1 MNSRMLPLAAFLLLV
16 ALLVVG
22 LKIAD
27 KKTQIP
33 SPLIDKPA
41 PAFELPVLAN
51 PGQSMSKESLLGKPY
66 LVNFWGSWCITCR
79 AEHPVVTELAKL
91 NAVYILGMNFRDES
105 EDAIAWLQK
114 WGDPYDVSLTD
125 YDGRTSID
133 FGVYAAPETFLV
145 DPSGTI
151 VFKHLGQ
158 LTWDVVQTEILPRV
172 ASMESGKQ

>member
-1 MNSRMLPLAAFLLLV
+1 VNSRIFPLLGFIVLV
-16 ALLVVG
+16 ILLVVG

-33 SPLIDKPA
+33 SPLLDKPV
-41 PAFELPVLAN
+41 PVFDLPVLGN
-51 PGQSMSKESLLGKPY
+51 PTQTMSQESLLGKYY
-66 LVNFWGSWCITCR
+66 LVNFWGSWCVTCR

-91 NAVYILGMNFRDES
+91 KAVYIVGMNFRDES
-105 EDAIAWLQK
+105 EDAIAWLQR
-114 WGDPYDVSLTD
+114 WGNPYDVSLTD
-125 YDGRTSID
+125 YDGRISID

-158 LTWDVVQTEILPRV
+158 LTWDVVETEILPR
-172 ASMESGKQ
+172 ATNMETGS